1 MPKKSW
7 TLIDTANDTYDF
19 EVNVEPADVG
29 GKAKGYDVDANILQ
43 GGLRDNVETVDI
55 NNGTCKFTVVPTR
68 GMGVWK
74 AAVGKLDVGWNSPV
88 KGPVHPNFVRIS
100 EPSGLGWLDGFDEL
114 LARCGLY
121 SNGAPDF
128 DDKGILTYP
137 LHGRIAN
144 LPCHEL
150 VLTVDG
156 DSGEITL
163 VGVVDDCRFHFQK
176 LRLTSTIKTKSGES
190 GFRIT
195 DEITNLSGAPGEA
208 QLLYHINFGPPLL
221 DPGAKLV
228 APVKTVVPRNA
239 TAAAGLPHWESY
251 GNEQAGAPEQV
262 FFMELLADSA
272 GQTQVLLKNA
282 HSTQGVSLKFSK
294 KQLPWFTQWK
304 NTPTAQDGYVT
315 GLEPGTNFPN
325 PRSYEGKQN
334 RVVKLKP
341 GETIRFDLAVEILPD
356 AAGVQKAEAAVAK
369 LQGDTQPKVFD
380 MPQEGWCAP

>member
-19 EVNVEPADVG
+19 DVNVEPADVG
-29 GKAKGYDVDANILQ
+29 GKAKGYAVEANILQ
-43 GGLRDNVETVDI
+43 GGLKDNVETVEI

-88 KGPVHPNFVRIS
+88 KGPVHPSFVPLS

-114 LARCGLY
+114 LVRCGLL

-128 DDKGILTYP
+128 NDKGQLIYP

-163 VGVVDDCRFHFQK
+163 VGVVDECRFHFQK
-176 LRLTSTIKTKSGES
+176 LRLTSTIKTKPGEP
-190 GFRIT
+190 GFHIT

-208 QLLYHINFGPPLL
+208 QLLYHVNFGPPIL

-228 APVKTVVPRNA
+228 APVKTLVPRNA
-239 TAAAGLPHWESY
+239 HAASGLPHWESY
-251 GNEQAGAPEQV
+251 GNEQAGAVEMV
-262 FFMELLADSA
+262 YFMELLADAA
-272 GQTQVLLKNA
+272 GLTQVLLKNA
-282 HSTQGVSLKFSK
+282 HGTQGVSLKFSK
-294 KQLPWFTQWK
+294 QQLPWFSQWK
-304 NTPTAQDGYVT
+304 NMVAAPDGYVT

-325 PRSYEGKQN
+325 PRSFEAKQN
-334 RVVKLKP
+334 RLVKLKP
-341 GETIRFDLAVEILPD
+341 GETIRFELALEIHAD
-356 AAGVQKAEAAVAK
+356 AAAVQKAEAAVAK
-369 LQGDTQPKVFD
+369 LQAGTEPKIFD
-380 MPQEGWCAP
+380 APKDGWCAP